1 MFGTCLRKATAEISV
16 AVQGLLLTC
25 KFSHI
30 EFLRL
35 QGAYNWHLERQYQIK
50 NLQRGPEETYQSFG
64 NFLELEQLHMA
75 STGVFDVNGLVM
87 GYSLR
92 LGGGNVLCTKHGA
105 GIKFS
110 VTLDPASKVSV
121 ESFLRHIKFLKSKT
135 FSIFKAGSWTIAKM
149 NKAEMNAGS
158 R

>member
-1 MFGTCLRKATAEISV
+1 
-16 AVQGLLLTC
+16 
-25 KFSHI
+25 
-30 EFLRL
+30 
-35 QGAYNWHLERQYQIK
+35 
-50 NLQRGPEETYQSFG
+50 
-64 NFLELEQLHMA
+64 MA

-92 LGGGNVLCTKHGA
+92 LGGGGVNVLCTKYGA

-135 FSIFKAGSWTIAKM
+135 FSIFKAGS
-149 NKAEMNAGS
+149 
-158 R
+158 